1 MKTISKDWAAM
12 TPAQKDPVVAAFQ
25 KETEKWR
32 KQMEA
37 VPDEV
42 KETVKSEKRV
52 KRVAKKTR
60 TAVLELKT
68 MLDKLGKPHR
78 PNPTYILFFKERSGS
93 LPLNPGRGLG
103 GMSRVIAK
111 EWNEISE
118 EKKEVYVRFHSSS
131 YS

>member
-1 MKTISKDWAAM
+1 M
-12 TPAQKDPVVAAFQ
+12 VAVFQ

-42 KETVKSEKRV
+42 KETVKSKNRV

-68 MLDKLGKPHR
+68 MLDKLGKPHM
-78 PNPTYILFFKERSGS
+78 PSPTFIIYANERRAHVPWGA
-93 LPLNPGRGLG
+93 LG
-103 GMSRVIAK
+103 EQSKLLSK
-111 EWNEISE
+111 EWNELSG
-118 EKKEVYVRFHSSS
+118 EKKEIYNRFLVLVLVSIPIPS
-131 YS
+131 